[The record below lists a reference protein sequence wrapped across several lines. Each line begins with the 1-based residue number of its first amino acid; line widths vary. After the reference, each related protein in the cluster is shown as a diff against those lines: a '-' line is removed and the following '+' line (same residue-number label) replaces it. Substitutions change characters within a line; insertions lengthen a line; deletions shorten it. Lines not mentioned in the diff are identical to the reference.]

1 MTGTAF
7 RIEGGNN
14 VDIRCSIQ
22 FHRRLEQGG
31 QEAKGSRRRHVFRFQ
46 PQVSS
51 TISVEPMAQGR
62 VHQTKSRKN
71 VQQPRIPL
79 SQEPNQ
85 RKGKVRFIYTGNSS
99 LTLTGIVSGKRYTF
113 TRPGDIV
120 EVDERDR
127 NMLLAMPS
135 LKEI

>member
-1 MTGTAF
+1 MTSDARFSFT
-7 RIEGGNN
+7 GGWSKAGRKQRGLAAGN
-14 VDIRCSIQ
+14 
-22 FHRRLEQGG
+22 
-31 QEAKGSRRRHVFRFQ
+31 VFRFQ

-62 VHQTKSRKN
+62 VNQTKSRKN